1 MDMEKT
7 MEFIIEQQ
15 ARHATAIQQID
26 ERMAR
31 AEGFI
36 EANSGMIRQLVD
48 VSMSLA
54 RHAQDT
60 DRFIRELRE
69 AQAQSHRE
77 LREAQAHS
85 DRPLDALIDV
95 VEKLTRRDGGAA

>member
-1 MDMEKT
+1 MDIEKT
-7 MEFIIEQQ
+7 MEFIVQQQ
-15 ARHATAIQQID
+15 ARHATAIEQLD

-31 AEGFI
+31 AGGLF
-36 EANSGMIRQLVD
+36 EANSGMVRQLVD

-69 AQAQSHRE
+69 AQAESVRE

-85 DRPLDALIDV
+85 DRRLDTLIDV
-95 VEKLTRRDGGAA
+95 VEKLSRRNGGT

>member
-1 MDMEKT
+1 

-15 ARHATAIQQID
+15 ARHATAIQQLD

-31 AEGFI
+31 AEVFI
-36 EANSGMIRQLVD
+36 ETNSSMIRQLVD
-48 VSMSLA
+48 VSTSLA
-54 RHAQDT
+54 RQAQDT

-69 AQAQSHRE
+69 AQAQGHRG

-85 DRPLDALIDV
+85 DRRLDALIDA